1 MNTLMATQYGH
12 VAPMRLAIEGTA
24 ALVSG
29 RAVALE
35 SDDGG
40 GGVNAHRRPPRKTAR
55 FADEPDDDAPRRL
68 VEVTYDELVD
78 LR

>member
-1 MNTLMATQYGH
+1 MASQYGH

-24 ALVSG
+24 ALASG

-35 SDDGG
+35 IDDGG
-40 GGVNAHRRPPRKTAR
+40 GAFNAHRRPRKTTR
-55 FADEPDDDAPRRL
+55 FADDLADEVPPRL

>member
-1 MNTLMATQYGH
+1 MA
-12 VAPMRLAIEGTA
+12 
-24 ALVSG
+24 S
-29 RAVALE
+29 E

-40 GGVNAHRRPPRKTAR
+40 TNAHLRFRKTAR
-55 FADEPDDDAPRRL
+55 FADEHADAAPRRL

>member
-1 MNTLMATQYGH
+1 MAAQYGH

-24 ALVSG
+24 ALASG

-40 GGVNAHRRPPRKTAR
+40 GVNAHRRPRKTTR
-55 FADEPDDDAPRRL
+55 FADDLADEVPPRL

>member
-1 MNTLMATQYGH
+1 MAAQYGH

-24 ALVSG
+24 ALASG

-35 SDDGG
+35 SDDG
-40 GGVNAHRRPPRKTAR
+40 VNAHRPRKTAR
-55 FADEPDDDAPRRL
+55 FADEQADDAPLRL
-68 VEVTYDELVD
+68 VEVTYDELID

>member
-1 MNTLMATQYGH
+1 MATHYGH

-24 ALVSG
+24 ALASG
-29 RAVALE
+29 RAVASE

-40 GGVNAHRRPPRKTAR
+40 TNAHLRPRKTAR
-55 FADEPDDDAPRRL
+55 FADEHADAAPRRL

>member
-1 MNTLMATQYGH
+1 MAAQYGH

-24 ALVSG
+24 ALASG

-40 GGVNAHRRPPRKTAR
+40 AFNAHRRPRKKTAR
-55 FADEPDDDAPRRL
+55 FADDLADEVPPRL